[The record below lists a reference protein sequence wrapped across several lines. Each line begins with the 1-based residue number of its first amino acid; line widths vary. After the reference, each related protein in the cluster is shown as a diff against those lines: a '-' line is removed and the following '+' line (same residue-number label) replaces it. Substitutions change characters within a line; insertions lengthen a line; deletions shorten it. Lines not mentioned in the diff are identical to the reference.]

1 MRLGKK
7 QKGFLLKCIA
17 EGLESGEINARA
29 AKFKPPFSVDRQQ
42 VDHYRKTR
50 GVKLKEIA
58 DGDEFE
64 ALHSGLALRNERVA
78 RLENLFTQIET
89 DLLENNLVW
98 IVRKRALG
106 SGEFMQVI
114 DEKVLNAAE
123 IKIYRDLLDD
133 IAKEMNARTYERRES
148 LTDDSD
154 LPDDL
159 NELSDEELE
168 EIANG

>member
-1 MRLGKK
+1 VRLAKK
-7 QKGFLLKCIA
+7 QKEFLLKCIA
-17 EGLESGEINARA
+17 EGLESDEINARA
-29 AKFKPPFSVDRQQ
+29 GKFKPPFSVDRQQ

-50 GVKLKEIA
+50 GVKIKEIA

-78 RLENLFTQIET
+78 RLENLFTEIEK
-89 DLLENNLVW
+89 DLLENKLVW
-98 IVRKRALG
+98 VERERALG
-106 SGEFMQVI
+106 SGRATKFVMVRE
-114 DEKVLNAAE
+114 LNSAQ
-123 IKIYRDLLDD
+123 IQIYRDLLDD